1 MIKEIVT
8 KNAFT
13 KEEQPDG
20 SSVDIIDPYIGCQL
34 QCPYCFQMN
43 DANWSKDIYVN
54 LNIASMLEQQIKDKG
69 KGDLYIGSKCD
80 PYMELE
86 ENYKLTRKCLEVLC
100 HYDSHIY
107 ITTKAD
113 NQLIMRDIDLFK
125 RLNSNITILL
135 GLSNMKQADKG
146 RDNANIII
154 ANELKAQSIDVICF
168 ISPYLPYVMNL
179 EETIAALDPSI
190 SICLDKLRVMS
201 AGNQDKKVFQW
212 IQKRYPQYEKEYEE
226 ILFQHEETYY
236 HNIIKKYRNDKR
248 IVFLSEVWGV

>member
-20 SSVDIIDPYIGCQL
+20 SSVVIIDPYIGCQL

-43 DANWSKDIYVN
+43 DVNWCKDIYAN
-54 LNIASMLEQQIKDKG
+54 LNIASMLEQQIKDKR
-69 KGDLYIGSKCD
+69 KEDLYIGSKCD
-80 PYMELE
+80 PYMQLE
-86 ENYKLTRKCLEVLC
+86 EKYRLTRKCLEVLC
-100 HYDSHIY
+100 HFDSHIY

-135 GLSNMKQADKG
+135 GLSNMNQADKG
-146 RDNANIII
+146 RANVNIKI
-154 ANELKAQSIDVICF
+154 ANELKDQSFDVMCF
-168 ISPYLPYVMNL
+168 ISPYLPYVMKL
-179 EETIAALDPSI
+179 EEMISALDCRIPI
-190 SICLDKLRVMS
+190 RLDKLRVMS

-212 IQKRYPQYEKEYEE
+212 IQNQYPQYEKEYEE
-226 ILFQHEETYY
+226 ILFQHKETYY
-236 HNIIKKYRNDKR
+236 HNTMKQYRNDKR
-248 IVFLSEVWGV
+248 IVFLSEVWGA